1 MKRSRLFVALY
12 LSLVF
17 LSGALVG
24 ILGYRFY
31 TAQTVRARTRPGSP
45 EEMRRQYAEE
55 MRSRLKLSPP
65 QFQQLNQI
73 LKATGDRFREMQK
86 KYRPEVKS
94 IMDAQTEA
102 IRSLLNDTQRAE
114 YEKMR
119 QERDQHRS
127 RHPGPK

>member
-55 MRSRLKLSPP
+55 LRSRLKLRPP

-73 LKATGDRFREMQK
+73 LEATGDRFREMQK
-86 KYRPEVKS
+86 KYRPEVKT
-94 IMDAQTEA
+94 IMDAQTDA
-102 IRSLLNDTQRAE
+102 IRSMLDDTQRAE
-114 YEKMR
+114 FEKMHR
-119 QERDQHRS
+119 EREQRRS
-127 RHPGPK
+127 RHPGR

>member
-1 MKRSRLFVALY
+1 MRRSRLSVALY

-24 ILGYRFY
+24 ILAYRFY

-45 EEMRRQYAEE
+45 DEMRRQYSEE
-55 MRSRLKLSPP
+55 LRSRLKLSEP

-73 LKATGDRFREMQK
+73 LQATGVRFREMQK
-86 KYRPEVKS
+86 KYRPEVRG

-102 IRSLLNDTQRAE
+102 IRSMLTDTQRAE
-114 YEKMR
+114 FEKMR
-119 QERDQHRS
+119 RERDQHRS
-127 RHPGPK
+127 RRPGPR